1 MNLNGKL
8 PGWADYLA
16 IMAKADAALER
27 LANPADPL
35 VRQQAQRLLF
45 AALATGYQSAF
56 SDPDFPDFV
65 PAVSS
70 VLNTVGANPDFVY
83 GYTRIDGTGRYQLS
97 GRRGTSAFVF
107 VDIVAGG
114 LGVMDD
120 LGPSVGL
127 LDVDRFTLTADGQF
141 SILLSAER
149 PSNYEG
155 DWFPL
160 DPRAT
165 SAAMRRASYRW
176 GEEDDGAIAIERLDG
191 PMFPRRKQA
200 ADIARHLERLASF
213 VERYARF
220 ALGYNQRHRQQGY
233 VNRLEHDDWAG
244 RGGVAGQHYYQ
255 GIFRL
260 APGEAMIV
268 DTALPDRVLYWNIQV
283 NDVLWNTIDWI
294 NHQSSLNGI
303 QATIDSDGRF
313 RAVITPSDP
322 GVPNWIDTAGHLE
335 GSLMLRWTG
344 ASSGPEPVVSIVPFA
359 EVRNHLPAATPTIS
373 TEQRQDVLRQRR
385 RGAQMRR
392 RW

>member
-1 MNLNGKL
+1 
-8 PGWADYLA
+8 
-16 IMAKADAALER
+16 LER